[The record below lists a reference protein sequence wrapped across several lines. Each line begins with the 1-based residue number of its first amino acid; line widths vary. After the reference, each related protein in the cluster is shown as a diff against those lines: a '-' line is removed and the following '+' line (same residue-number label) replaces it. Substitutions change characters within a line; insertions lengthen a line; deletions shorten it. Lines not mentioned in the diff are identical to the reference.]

1 MLIAKALLTTAV
13 VLTTALSTPDAAAR
27 TEPAPTRTPLGHIAS
42 QLVRDGAPGALVL
55 VRTPAGTR
63 RAARGLGS
71 RAPRVALR
79 PADRFRVASVT
90 KTFVATVVLQL
101 VSEGKLGLD
110 DPVDRRL
117 PGLLPDGGAI
127 TVRELLSHTSGLF
140 DYDEDEAWQ
149 GTVIAH
155 PDREWSPRE
164 LVAVATSHGLLFPPG
179 TAWFYSDTNYEVLGL
194 LVEAVTGTTLEHQ
207 LRERIFEPLGLAATS
222 LPTEAAIDGA
232 HAHGYVGSGT
242 LPWLPWGT
250 LVDATTLVSPSI
262 WWAASAIVANA
273 DDLARFYAALLGGR
287 LIRADLLAAMRS
299 ASPVTR
305 GTLFEYGLG
314 LEQFRTACGR
324 AFGHLGDGLGY
335 RTAVYARADGRRVAV
350 AMINVDSTRVSWWDL
365 ESSVGDA
372 LCRG

>member
-1 MLIAKALLTTAV
+1 MLFAKALVTTAV

-27 TEPAPTRTPLGHIAS
+27 PAPGPKRTPLGHIAA
-42 QLVRDGAPGALVL
+42 QLVRDGAPSALVL
-55 VRTPAGTR
+55 VRTRTGTH

-79 PADRFRVASVT
+79 PTDRFRVASVT

-101 VSEGKLGLD
+101 VAEGKVGLD
-110 DPVDRRL
+110 DLVDRRL

-127 TVRELLSHTSGLF
+127 TVRELLNHTSGLF
-140 DYDEDEAWQ
+140 DYDEDKSWQ
-149 GTVIAH
+149 ETVIAH

-164 LVAVATSHGLLFPPG
+164 LVAVATAHGLLFPPG

-194 LVEAVTGTTLEHQ
+194 LVEAVTGTTLERE

-222 LPTEAAIDGA
+222 FPNAPAIDGA
-232 HAHGYVGSGT
+232 HAHGYVGWRT
-242 LPWLPWGT
+242 LPWLPAGT

-287 LIRADLLAAMRS
+287 LVRADLLAAMRTP
-299 ASPVTR
+299 SPVTSA
-305 GTLFEYGLG
+305 TLFRYGFG
-314 LEQFRTACGR
+314 LEQFRTDCGR
-324 AFGHLGDGLGY
+324 AYGHLGDGLGY

-350 AMINVDSTRVSWWDL
+350 VMVNIDSTRVSWGDL

>member
-1 MLIAKALLTTAV
+1 MLFVKTLVTIAV

-27 TEPAPTRTPLGHIAS
+27 PAPAPTRTLLGQVAA

-79 PADRFRVASVT
+79 PTDRFRIASVT
-90 KTFVATVVLQL
+90 KTFVATVVLEL
-101 VSEGKLGLD
+101 VSEGKLALD
-110 DPVDRRL
+110 DQIEGRL

-127 TVRELLSHTSGLF
+127 TVRELLNHTSGLF
-140 DYDEDEAWQ
+140 DYDQDEAWQ

-164 LVAVATSHGLLFPPG
+164 LVAVATAHGLLFPPG
-179 TAWFYSDTNYEVLGL
+179 TAWFYSDTNYVVLGL
-194 LVEAVTGTTLEHQ
+194 LVEAVTGTTLERQ
-207 LRERIFEPLGLAATS
+207 LRERIFQPLGLAATS
-222 LPTEAAIDGA
+222 FPTGSAIDGA
-232 HAHGYVGSGT
+232 HAHGYVGS
-242 LPWLPWGT
+242 LPWLPPGT
-250 LVDATTLVSPSI
+250 LVDATTVVSPSV

-287 LIRADLLAAMRS
+287 LVRADLLAAMRS

-305 GTLFEYGLG
+305 GTPFEYGLG

-324 AFGHLGDGLGY
+324 AYGHLGDGLGY

-350 AMINVDSTRVSWWDL
+350 AMINIDSTRVSWGEL
-365 ESSVGDA
+365 ETSAESA